1 MLSRNRE
8 ARWTADAAT
17 HRGGYCASERRTR
30 GVGGVGRCGA
40 QRPTRREAGGGRR
53 KARGGRRECTCRAM
67 VVRRLSLIKF
77 HATCAKSRVPL
88 MLFTY
93 ASSGLRDRARA
104 VGRVGA

>member
-1 MLSRNRE
+1 ML
-8 ARWTADAAT
+8 
-17 HRGGYCASERRTR
+17 
-30 GVGGVGRCGA
+30 
-40 QRPTRREAGGGRR
+40 EAGGE
-53 KARGGRRECTCRAM
+53 RRECTCRAM